1 MTNDNPT
8 PDPND
13 PNRQVEEETE
23 TVAAKVNWLSIDGA
37 YRAFRFLLDNV
48 VGYGAALAMFL
59 ATWLAIFEVAR
70 RYIFGVVFPW
80 GQDAV
85 TYGLVG
91 SVFLYFA
98 VTQARRSHLRVGA
111 GIEILERMGML
122 KTVLVIRA
130 AISGMSMALFGGLAW
145 WGIPAFERSMLMER
159 TSQSM
164 VLLIWP
170 FQLVLIIAFALMAI
184 VCLFQLYQD
193 VQAVRGKRVFEWAPV
208 EEGID
213 I

>member
-1 MTNDNPT
+1 ME
-8 PDPND
+8 
-13 PNRQVEEETE
+13 QM
-23 TVAAKVNWLSIDGA
+23 IDKL
-37 YRAFRFLLDNV
+37 YRGFRMLLDNV
-48 VGYGAALAMFL
+48 VSVAAVLTMVA

-70 RYIFGVVFPW
+70 RYIFGVVFDW

-85 TYGLVG
+85 TYGLVA
-91 SVFLYFA
+91 SIFLYFA

-111 GIEILERMGML
+111 GIEVLERMGMH
-122 KTVLVIRA
+122 KTILVIRTM
-130 AISGMSMALFGGLAW
+130 ISGVSMTLYGGLAW
-145 WGIPAFERSMLMER
+145 WGIPAYERSLLMER

-164 VLLIWP
+164 VIYIWP
-170 FQLVLIIAFALMAI
+170 FQLVLVISFALMCF

-193 VQAVRGKRVFEWAPV
+193 VQAVRGKEVFSWSPV

>member
-1 MTNDNPT
+1 MDTIVD
-8 PDPND
+8 
-13 PNRQVEEETE
+13 
-23 TVAAKVNWLSIDGA
+23 KI
-37 YRAFRFLLDNV
+37 YRGFRFILDIV
-48 VGYGAALAMFL
+48 VGYGAAIVMFA
-59 ATWLAIFEVAR
+59 ATWLAIFEVFR
-70 RYIFGVVFPW
+70 RYVFDVVFDW

-111 GIEILERMGML
+111 GVEVLERLGMQR
-122 KTVLVIRA
+122 TILVIRA
-130 AISGMSMALFGGLAW
+130 LISALSVALFGGLAW
-145 WGIPAFERSMLMER
+145 WGVPAFERSMMMER
-159 TSQSM
+159 TTQSM
-164 VLLIWP
+164 VIYVWP
-170 FQLVLIIAFALMAI
+170 FQLILVIAFSLMAL

-193 VQAVRGKRVFEWAPV
+193 IRAVFGKQVFEWAPV